1 MKKKVYALLMLLS
14 LSLSVFG
21 ADISPQQAQEK
32 ARTFMQQMK
41 KQSSSVRLRRTPIN
55 ISMVQAETGHQ
66 SLYAFNADGGGFVI
80 VAGDDC
86 VEDVLAYSTNGYF
99 DGDNMP
105 PALQSLLDS
114 YVDGIASLRR
124 SNSKAPARI
133 SRPHPPVTP
142 LLKTDWGQMEPY
154 NRECPSIKDSSTGK
168 SYVTA
173 TGCVATAMA
182 QVLNYHQ
189 WPKESTTRYTT
200 PNGNVVEPTAFDWS
214 QMLENY
220 REQEYNEAQASAVAH
235 LMAWCGKSVDMKY
248 ASSSGAYTPD
258 IAPALRNCFNC
269 DQGTRQVFRYEVSK
283 EEWEELIYQELA
295 NGRPVIYN
303 GSNSVE
309 DGHCFVCDGYDG
321 YGMYAINWGWYG
333 VCNGFYDLS
342 ILETVRGGTGGS
354 VVINRWSIN
363 QDIIIGIQPPV
374 GTPTPDLPSDHM
386 SISGMYIL
394 SDSIVTRNADTGRF
408 PAVPLAFCCNYQT
421 SKTDYTLPFKYIAG
435 FALTKTD
442 GTIIEKLGTTTFIP
456 FMATNMPTEHLRQGD
471 VILPDGLADGIYRI
485 VPWFTLTDN
494 PDRTYPFYGS
504 DHRYIQLS
512 VQDGKA
518 IFKVFPQHELKF
530 SDPQFQCD
538 GDGVI
543 QSMNLTIRNFG
554 PDEYNGNIFA
564 VNNFGLFG
572 YESLYLQPDTIHGT
586 KRNIVCRDR
595 GHYKTDTPY
604 SVYCDPMLF
613 KPAYGEPVQLPE
625 IKNFSISGC
634 NIDSVNHTVY
644 GNIMLGRIT
653 VTNTGNA
660 TAKEIFLWAID
671 SVGNRLISYSVE
683 DVLEA
688 GKTSEQDFRLILP
701 QDTRR
706 IALMLVYRLANFWA
720 SRVVMSDILTVD
732 SHPFALNSA
741 YQMKLLDRNNP
752 VMPED
757 YTAFMSSGCLLESIT
772 PNSNPNTVYYIDK
785 SNVESLKGH
794 ITADINSGL
803 LFDDITY
810 YDNKELF
817 QPILLKTSHDI
828 NYIRTFGKEEV
839 GHWSSFTEICIS
851 GGLGFSELESITDVN
866 TGEDLSQYFKWYS
879 AGKGDIVDDKLI
891 LTPVASVINDMA
903 VLFRVA
909 PEVADRTVSFKG
921 NSMSG
926 SQGTQ
931 KGGIFTTT
939 FKKKLPYFYE
949 IADDQ
954 LVLRKNT
961 SPQPHRFCYVPHLS
975 EGKTIDSL
983 PASYQLATE
992 EDVPTGVDDLQTED
1006 ALWSDSQLY
1015 DLQGRRISGNPSS
1028 GLYIKGGKKI
1038 IIK

>member
-1 MKKKVYALLMLLS
+1 MKRIIALFILLTTGITLFAAEVS
-14 LSLSVFG
+14 Q
-21 ADISPQQAQEK
+21 QQAMEK
-32 ARTFMQQMK
+32 ARAFMQQRIGGK
-41 KQSSSVRLRRTPIN
+41 SNLRRAPLN
-55 ISMVQAETGHQ
+55 ITMQQTETGLQ
-66 SLYAFNADGGGFVI
+66 SLYAFNAEGGGFVI
-80 VAGDDC
+80 VSGDDRI
-86 VEDVLAYSTNGYF
+86 DGVLGYSPIGYF

-105 PALQSLLDS
+105 PTLKNLLEQYAALIVYLQQT
-114 YVDGIASLRR
+114 
-124 SNSKAPARI
+124 NSKAPARI
-133 SRPHPPVTP
+133 SRPHPPIPP

-154 NRECPSIKDSSTGK
+154 NRECPSITDFNSGK
-168 SYVTA
+168 EYLTA

-189 WPKESTTRYTT
+189 WPKESTTHYTT
-200 PNGNVVEPTAFDWS
+200 PSGKIVEPTTFDWS

-220 REQEYNEAQASAVAH
+220 REQEYNEVQASAVAH
-235 LMAWCGKSVDMKY
+235 LMSWCGKSVDMKY
-248 ASSSGAYTPD
+248 AASSGAFTPD

-303 GSNSVE
+303 GGNSVD

-354 VVINRWSIN
+354 VVINRWSVN

-386 SISGMYIL
+386 SISGMFIL
-394 SDSIVTRNADTGRF
+394 SDSIVTRNADTGCF
-408 PAVPLAFCCNYQT
+408 PAVPLAFSCNYQT
-421 SKTDYTLPFKYIAG
+421 SKTDYTKPFKYIAG

-442 GTIIEKLGTTTFIP
+442 GTIIEKLGTTTFMPSI
-456 FMATNMPTEHLRQGD
+456 ATNMPTEHLRQGD

-485 VPWFTLTDN
+485 VPWFTLTDS

-504 DHRYIQLS
+504 DRRYIQLS

-530 SDPQFQCD
+530 RAPQFQCD
-538 GDGVI
+538 GNGIV
-543 QSMNLTIRNFG
+543 QSMNLSIRNFG

-564 VNNFGLFG
+564 VNNVGLFG
-572 YESLYLQPDTIHGT
+572 FESLYLQPDTTYGT
-586 KRNIVCRDR
+586 KCNIVCRNP
-595 GHYKTDTPY
+595 GHYENDMQY
-604 SVYCDPMLF
+604 SVYCDPSLF
-613 KPAYGEPVQLPE
+613 KPVYGEPVQLPE
-625 IKNFSISGC
+625 IKDFSISRC
-634 NIDSVNHTVY
+634 NIDSVRHTVF
-644 GNIMLGRIT
+644 GNIMMGQIT

-660 TAKEIFLWAID
+660 TATQIFLWAID
-671 SVGNRLISYSVE
+671 SVGNRLVSYSVE

-688 GKTSEQDFRLILP
+688 GKTSQQDFTIKLP
-701 QDTRR
+701 QDSHR
-706 IALMLVYRLANFWA
+706 IALMLVYRPANFMA
-720 SRVVMSDILTVD
+720 CRAVMSDILTVE

-757 YTAFMSSGCLLESIT
+757 YTAFMSGGCVLESIT
-772 PNSNPNTVYYIDK
+772 PNSNPNTVYYVEN
-785 SNVESLKGH
+785 SNIESLKGH
-794 ITADINSGL
+794 IIADLDKGS

-810 YDNKELF
+810 YDDRELF
-817 QPILLKTSHDI
+817 QPIQLITSHDV

-839 GHWSSFTEICIS
+839 GHWSSFSEICIS
-851 GGLGFSELESITDVN
+851 GSWGMSDLESITDAN

-879 AGKGDIVDDKLI
+879 AGKGEKVDDKLF

-909 PEVADRTVSFKG
+909 PEVAGRTVSFKG
-921 NSMSG
+921 YSMNSM
-926 SQGTQ
+926 GTQ
-931 KGGIFTTT
+931 RGRIFTTT
-939 FKKKLPYFYE
+939 FKQTLPYFYE

-961 SPQPHRFCYVPHLS
+961 SPQPHRFYFVPLLS
-975 EGKTIDSL
+975 EGQTIDSL

-992 EDVPTGVDDLQTED
+992 EDFPTAVDVLPNEHNQ
-1006 ALWSDSQLY
+1006 WSDSQLY
-1015 DLQGRRISGNPSS
+1015 DLQGRRVTGNPSS
-1028 GLYIKGGKKI
+1028 GLYIKGGKKTY
-1038 IIK
+1038 IK